1 MRSDG
6 LLIVISGT
14 AGAGKGTVVQ
24 ELVRDENIRLS
35 ISSTTRAPRGKEQN
49 GVEYNFLS
57 KEEFESL
64 IAKNGFYEYA
74 QYVGNYYGTPKKP
87 VEQWRS
93 EGRDVIFE
101 IEVQGCRK
109 MRDVLPGCISIFIM
123 PPSLEILEAR
133 LRGRGTET
141 EEVIKKRMARAK
153 EELAIAE
160 EYDYVVVNDKLEDCV
175 AEVRKIIAENRS
187 KDK

>member
-1 MRSDG
+1 
-6 LLIVISGT
+6 
-14 AGAGKGTVVQ
+14 
-24 ELVRDENIRLS
+24 
-35 ISSTTRAPRGKEQN
+35 
-49 GVEYNFLS
+49 
-57 KEEFESL
+57 
-64 IAKNGFYEYA
+64 
-74 QYVGNYYGTPKKP
+74 
-87 VEQWRS
+87 
-93 EGRDVIFE
+93 
-101 IEVQGCRK
+101 
-109 MRDVLPGCISIFIM
+109 M